1 MPTQDFLV
9 SLQSL
14 RQNCHIQS
22 SSPPLLETPCNF
34 VKARSQEF
42 VKTDSR
48 ADPGPG
54 HPLPTHTTL
63 CPDFIA
69 CLRPL
74 GLFPHL
80 YEAPPGPNRSRI
92 HTHFPRPSLCPTLFG
107 STGVDESEAIS
118 ALLLGLEWEAKVQG
132 EEYNQA
138 DRVRGGLCEGQALSW
153 GQGC

>member
-1 MPTQDFLV
+1 MHSSWRPAQDLTTAPLHAHPGMNLYIFLI

-48 ADPGPG
+48 ADPCPG
-54 HPLPTHTTL
+54 HPIPTHATL

-92 HTHFPRPSLCPTLFG
+92 HTHFPRPSPCPTLVG
-107 STGVDESEAIS
+107 STGVDESEAICPLAGS
-118 ALLLGLEWEAKVQG
+118 GVGSQG
-132 EEYNQA
+132 S
-138 DRVRGGLCEGQALSW
+138 GGRI
-153 GQGC
+153 